1 MFGGELIRN
10 TSYVSQPKEL
20 TAWVAKKVRMVAM
33 PQKNI
38 SITEQQLPTIR
49 RLLRE
54 GMEDIKAGRFT
65 EYEGLED
72 RKKLADV

>member
-1 MFGGELIRN
+1 
-10 TSYVSQPKEL
+10 
-20 TAWVAKKVRMVAM
+20 MVTM